1 MKKAKCFNFIVS
13 FFPWTIIVL
22 KYDRHPNKHTANK
35 YLLKCQLS
43 LPGFFLLA
51 TGCCGQT
58 ADPEATNPKRGEGRG
73 GDLESL
79 LRPSIMRHCGG
90 GADYSA
96 LDQYRLRGERTD
108 SDLETGSISTERYDL
123 HKSPVLRIWIRR
135 IRIKR
140 NGSRSNKNHW
150 KQKISPN

>member
-1 MKKAKCFNFIVS
+1 MKKAKCFNFIVL
-13 FFPWTIIVL
+13 FFSCTIIVL

-73 GDLESL
+73 GGFGKPPKTVNNETLWRRSGLQRARSL
-79 LRPSIMRHCGG
+79 PLAWRK
-90 GADYSA
+90 D
-96 LDQYRLRGERTD
+96 RL
-108 SDLETGSISTERYDL
+108 
-123 HKSPVLRIWIRR
+123 
-135 IRIKR
+135 
-140 NGSRSNKNHW
+140 
-150 KQKISPN
+150 